1 MDFLKEILG
10 DELFKQVSEKLK
22 AYNENPDNKDK
33 QVNLANLTDGGY
45 IPKQQF
51 DSVTAENQTNAQK
64 LTEANT
70 LIEQLKKSAKGD
82 EALQS
87 KIGEYQTKVAE
98 LEAELAKTKVNSA
111 VKVGLMSANA
121 IDVDYLTY
129 KLSEKGEKLE
139 LDEQG
144 NIKGWSDKISALKTQ
159 FPTMFEGKTS
169 GSYDGYRPIE
179 KGANP
184 DTQPLTRADILKK
197 PYSERVKLFNEN
209 PDNYSQIMKG

>member
-51 DSVTAENQTNAQK
+51 DSVTAENQTNTQK
-64 LTEANT
+64 LTEANA

-82 EALQS
+82 EALQT
-87 KIGEYQTKVAE
+87 KISEYQIKVAE
-98 LEAELAKTKVNSA
+98 LETELVKAKINAA

-121 IDVDYLTY
+121 VDVDYLTY
-129 KLSEKGEKLE
+129 KLGEKGEKLE

-144 NIKGWSDKISALKTQ
+144 NIKGWNDKISALKTQ
-159 FPTMFEGKTS
+159 FPTMFTGPS
-169 GSYDGYRPIE
+169 DGAFDGYRPIE
-179 KGANP
+179 KGTNP
-184 DTQPLTRADILKK
+184 DTQALTRADILKK

-209 PDNYSQIMKG
+209 PENYSQIMKG

>member
-10 DELFKQVSEKLK
+10 DELFKQISEKLK
-22 AYNENPDNKDK
+22 AYNENPDNKDRQIK
-33 QVNLANLTDGGY
+33 LANLTEGNF

-64 LTEANT
+64 LTEANA

-82 EALQS
+82 EALQT
-87 KIGEYQTKVAE
+87 KISEYQIKVAE
-98 LEAELAKTKVNSA
+98 LETELVKAKINAA

-121 IDVDYLTY
+121 VDVDYLTY
-129 KLSEKGEKLE
+129 KLGEKGEKLE

-144 NIKGWSDKISALKTQ
+144 NIKGWNDKISALKTQ
-159 FPTMFEGKTS
+159 FPTMFTGPS
-169 GSYDGYRPIE
+169 DGAFDGYRPIE
-179 KGANP
+179 KGTNP
-184 DTQPLTRADILKK
+184 DTQALTRADILKK

-209 PDNYSQIMKG
+209 PENYSQIMKG

>member
-10 DELFKQVSEKLK
+10 DELFSQISEKLK
-22 AYNENPDNKDK
+22 TYNENPDNKDK
-33 QVNLANLTDGGY
+33 QVKLANLTEGNF

-51 DSVTAENQTNAQK
+51 DSITAENQTNAQK

-82 EALQS
+82 EALQG

-98 LEAELAKTKVNSA
+98 LETELAKAKINAA
-111 VKVGLMSANA
+111 VKVGLMSEKAV
-121 IDVDYLTY
+121 DVDYLTY
-129 KLSEKGEKLE
+129 KLNEKGEALE

-159 FPTMFEGKTS
+159 FPTMFEGKTD

-179 KGANP
+179 KGANAEP
-184 DTQPLTRADILKK
+184 QPLTRGDILKK

-209 PDNYSQIMKG
+209 PENYNQIMKG

>member
-33 QVNLANLTDGGY
+33 QINIANITDGGY

>member
-33 QVNLANLTDGGY
+33 QINIANITDGGY

-51 DSVTAENQTNAQK
+51 DSVTAENQTNTQK
-64 LTEANT
+64 LTEANA

-82 EALQS
+82 EALQT
-87 KIGEYQTKVAE
+87 KISEYQTKVAQ
-98 LEAELAKTKVNSA
+98 LETELAQAKINAA

-121 IDVDYLTY
+121 VDVDYLTY
-129 KLSEKGEKLE
+129 KLGEKGEKLE

-144 NIKGWSDKISALKTQ
+144 NIKGWNDKISALKTQ
-159 FPTMFEGKTS
+159 FPTMFTGPS
-169 GSYDGYRPIE
+169 DGAFDGYRPIE
-179 KGANP
+179 KGTNP
-184 DTQPLTRADILKK
+184 DTQTLTRADILKK

-209 PDNYSQIMKG
+209 PENYSQIMKG

>member
-1 MDFLKEILG
+1 MDFLKDILG
-10 DELFKQVSEKLK
+10 DELFKQISEKLK

-33 QVNLANLTDGGY
+33 QIKLANLTEGNF

-51 DSVTAENQTNAQK
+51 DSITAENQTNAQK

-82 EALQS
+82 EALQT
-87 KIGEYQTKVAE
+87 KIGEYQTKVAK
-98 LEAELAKTKVNSA
+98 LETELAQAKINAA
-111 VKVGLMSANA
+111 VKVGLMSENA
-121 IDVDYLTY
+121 VDVDYLTY
-129 KLSEKGEKLE
+129 KLGEKGEALE

-144 NIKGWSDKISALKTQ
+144 NIKGWSDKITALKTQ
-159 FPTMFEGKTS
+159 FPTMFEGKAS

-184 DTQPLTRADILKK
+184 ETPTLTRADILKK
-197 PYSERVKLFNEN
+197 SYSERVKLFNEN

>member
-10 DELFKQVSEKLK
+10 DELFKQISEKLK
-22 AYNENPDNKDK
+22 AYNENPDNKDRQIK
-33 QVNLANLTDGGY
+33 LANLTEGNF

-64 LTEANT
+64 LTEANA

-82 EALQS
+82 EALQT
-87 KIGEYQTKVAE
+87 KISEYQIKVAE
-98 LEAELAKTKVNSA
+98 LETELAKAKINAA

-121 IDVDYLTY
+121 VDVDYLTY
-129 KLSEKGEKLE
+129 KLGEKGEKLE

-144 NIKGWSDKISALKTQ
+144 NIKGWNDKISALKTQ
-159 FPTMFEGKTS
+159 FPTMFTGPS
-169 GSYDGYRPIE
+169 DGAFDGYRPIE
-179 KGANP
+179 KGTNP
-184 DTQPLTRADILKK
+184 DTQALTRADILKK

-209 PDNYSQIMKG
+209 PENYSQIMKG

>member
-10 DELFKQVSEKLK
+10 DELFSKISEKLK

-33 QVNLANLTDGGY
+33 QIKLANLTEGNF

-87 KIGEYQTKVAE
+87 KIGEYQTKVE
-98 LEAELAKTKVNSA
+98 QLETELAKTKINSA
-111 VKVGLMSANA
+111 VKVGLMSEKAVD
-121 IDVDYLTY
+121 IDYLTY
-129 KLSEKGEKLE
+129 KLNEKGEPLE

-159 FPTMFEGKTS
+159 FPTMFEGKTN
-169 GSYDGYRPIE
+169 GSYDGYRPLE
-179 KGANP
+179 KGTNP
-184 DTQPLTRADILKK
+184 ETQTLTRADILKK
-197 PYSERVKLFNEN
+197 PYAERIKLFNEN
-209 PDNYSQIMKG
+209 PDNYNQIMKG

>member
-10 DELFKQVSEKLK
+10 DELYKQVSEKLK

-33 QVNLANLTDGGY
+33 QIKLANLTEGNF

-51 DSVTAENQTNAQK
+51 DSVTAENKTNAQK
-64 LTEANT
+64 LTEANA

-82 EALQS
+82 EALQT
-87 KIGEYQTKVAE
+87 KIGEYQTKVAK
-98 LEAELAKTKVNSA
+98 LETELAQAKINAA
-111 VKVGLMSANA
+111 VKVGLMSENA
-121 IDVDYLTY
+121 VDVDYLTY
-129 KLSEKGEKLE
+129 KLGEKGEALE

-144 NIKGWSDKISALKTQ
+144 NIKGWSDKITALKTQ
-159 FPTMFEGKTS
+159 FPTMFEGKAS

-184 DTQPLTRADILKK
+184 ETPTLTRADILKK
-197 PYSERVKLFNEN
+197 SYSERVKLFNEN

>member
-10 DELFKQVSEKLK
+10 DELFKQIFEKLK
-22 AYNENPDNKDK
+22 AYNENPDNKDRQIK
-33 QVNLANLTDGGY
+33 LANITDGGF

-64 LTEANT
+64 LTEANA

-82 EALQS
+82 EVLQT
-87 KIGEYQTKVAE
+87 KISEYQTKVAE
-98 LEAELAKTKVNSA
+98 LETELAKAKINAA

-121 IDVDYLTY
+121 VDVDYLTY
-129 KLSEKGEKLE
+129 KLGEKGEKLE

-144 NIKGWSDKISALKTQ
+144 NIKGWNDKISALKTQ
-159 FPTMFEGKTS
+159 FPTMFSGAAS
-169 GSYDGYRPIE
+169 GSFDGYRPIE
-179 KGANP
+179 KGTNP
-184 DTQPLTRADILKK
+184 DTQALTRADILKK

-209 PDNYSQIMKG
+209 PENYSQIMKG